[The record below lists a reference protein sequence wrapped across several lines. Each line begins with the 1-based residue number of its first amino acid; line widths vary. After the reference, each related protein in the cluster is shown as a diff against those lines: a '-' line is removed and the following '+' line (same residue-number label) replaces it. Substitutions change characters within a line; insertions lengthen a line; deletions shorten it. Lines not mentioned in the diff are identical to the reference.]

1 MTEFSIGAVF
11 FIGLLGGIHCLGM
24 CGSIVGILTGQ
35 MPKDNSRLKFHLAY
49 NFGRI
54 ASYTFAGALVG
65 LIGQA
70 GFLLRDVVPV
80 QHLLY
85 FLSSLMLIA
94 LGLYIAGVWGVVR
107 SIEHAGILL
116 WKNIQPLTRSLFPI
130 VTPVR
135 ALLLGALWGWLPCG
149 LVYSVL
155 VTALASGHARSGAL
169 IMLAFGMGTLTNLLV
184 IGLFWEKC
192 RAWIQ
197 SPKIR
202 VVAGLIVIAFGVY
215 GLIKVYY
222 VFSVYGWTGSCHV
235 EA

>member
-1 MTEFSIGAVF
+1 
-11 FIGLLGGIHCLGM
+11 
-24 CGSIVGILTGQ
+24 
-35 MPKDNSRLKFHLAY
+35 
-49 NFGRI
+49 
-54 ASYTFAGALVG
+54 
-65 LIGQA
+65 
-70 GFLLRDVVPV
+70 
-80 QHLLY
+80 
-85 FLSSLMLIA
+85 
-94 LGLYIAGVWGVVR
+94 LYIAGVWGVVR